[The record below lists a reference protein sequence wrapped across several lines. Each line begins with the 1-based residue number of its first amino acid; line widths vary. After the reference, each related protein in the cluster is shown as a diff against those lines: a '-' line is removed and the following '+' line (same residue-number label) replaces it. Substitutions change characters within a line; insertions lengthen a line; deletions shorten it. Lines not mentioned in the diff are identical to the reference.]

1 MELVSERMNVLA
13 QARDIGAHGP
23 GGLFLGG
30 SGKRPLHPGGV
41 DRETGEPLAE
51 IVVEL
56 SGEPSPLVLVR
67 GKKAPRERPGL
78 FLGDPAPGTLPK

>member
-1 MELVSERMNVLA
+1 LGERSLAWSGGVLL
-13 QARDIGAHGP
+13 RR
-23 GGLFLGG
+23 
-30 SGKRPLHPGGV
+30 GKATYPGGV

-56 SGEPSPLVLVR
+56 SGETSPLVLVR
-67 GKKAPRERPGL
+67 GKKATRERPGL